1 MSQTRCGIGSGHVRL
16 MHTLA
21 YAVLLLAKPLLLLES
36 QNWGHIQKPPTLPYI
51 ICKHIITASH
61 HFAEI
66 LFSCLP
72 FSCSFSSDSGCV
84 AGKGWCCR
92 CSSGCGVAIS
102 PELQFTCVRECRL
115 ELSVQRE
122 SNVHCN
128 VTITCKSRDKTLR
141 PSLIPSPPVW
151 ERD

>member
-36 QNWGHIQKPPTLPYI
+36 QNWGHIQKPPTLPYF